1 MTSFPVVGYLLGS
14 EDYYTHDHC
23 VLIKAKNVTRCALDF
38 RDGEEVATGFK
49 NVYSTNLFTER
60 AIDLIANH
68 KTEKVQITSTV
79 NNVSKNSDEILI
91 ELCLSCSSGLFNRC
105 IELNVRSSGDKTHLL
120 PKSALSAW
128 SWPAT
133 LLHFFYFSTINAFLE
148 MVEQV
153 VCTSEQRGEA

>member
-1 MTSFPVVGYLLGS
+1 MFDFSSPPDVCVHVTRCWPAHLTSFPVLGYLLGS

-68 KTEKVQITSTV
+68 KTEKVQSTAATLITSTLKNVLKNV
-79 NNVSKNSDEILI
+79 NEILI
-91 ELCLSCSSGLFNRC
+91 ELCLGCNLGLFSRC
-105 IELNVRSSGDKTHLL
+105 IELNVRSSTCKT
-120 PKSALSAW
+120 
-128 SWPAT
+128 
-133 LLHFFYFSTINAFLE
+133 
-148 MVEQV
+148 
-153 VCTSEQRGEA
+153 